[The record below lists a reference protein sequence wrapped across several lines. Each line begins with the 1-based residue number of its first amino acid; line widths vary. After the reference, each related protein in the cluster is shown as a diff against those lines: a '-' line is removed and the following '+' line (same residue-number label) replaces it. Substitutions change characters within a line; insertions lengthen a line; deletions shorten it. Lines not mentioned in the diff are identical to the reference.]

1 VYYYKEYP
9 VREERRMYKPRVYK
23 NLRRAQ
29 SLVEYIVIFAIV
41 VVASVALAQRAP
53 AIFRGYVSSATE
65 AMR

>member
-1 VYYYKEYP
+1 
-9 VREERRMYKPRVYK
+9 MYKPRVYK

>member
-1 VYYYKEYP
+1 
-9 VREERRMYKPRVYK
+9 MYKPRVYK

-41 VVASVALAQRAP
+41 VVVSVAAQRAP

>member
-1 VYYYKEYP
+1 
-9 VREERRMYKPRVYK
+9 MYKPRVFK
-23 NLRRAQ
+23 KFNRAQ

-53 AIFRGYVSSATE
+53 SIFRGYVNSATE